1 MERITASDLQKIGE
15 DTGLTGGT
23 QYLAGVGQDTTSQAL
38 EIDFVVPGTPEV
50 ITSIDNTPLAFDDI
64 SNDAAELAL
73 AFGATVTAPVGLV
86 DDAIASTAVD
96 SFFTT
101 APNDPL
107 FDEQFALEAIGALE
121 ANEILSQLP
130 GSSDP
135 IRVAI
140 IDTGIDFTQP
150 DLVDNL
156 ATNDLEANG
165 IDGVDDDGNGF
176 VDDVFGFDF
185 VGDNDSD
192 PFDENFH
199 GTAVAGV
206 IGAIADNGLGVAGVA
221 DPFNVELLAVRAL
234 GADGTGSLSDAAEA
248 IVFAVENGA
257 DVINL
262 SLGAGGFTFDL
273 FAALALAE
281 QNDVLV
287 VAAAGNSAQD
297 IDETP
302 IFPAAFSFDNLI
314 SVAATTEEGRL
325 AGFSNFGAESVDLG
339 APGVDIVSTI
349 PGGGFGTISGTSFA
363 SPLVAGAAAALLASL
378 PETVDNPTEVV
389 IDLLFNTVTP
399 APTLQGRTVT
409 GGILNFEAAAQAL
422 VDTFVLESNIASNST
437 PLAFGDSFT
446 LDEDTTL
453 VLAPLENDTDAD
465 GDALTIDSF
474 TQPASGTLTDNG
486 DGTLTFTPAANFAGT
501 DTFTYTITDGNGAF
515 ATATANL
522 TIQAVNDGPVANDDT
537 AETQADTPLIIA
549 ATELLANDTDVDGD
563 TLAIA
568 AVRSVSGGS
577 ATLAPDGSILFTP
590 TAGFVGTAVFEH
602 DITDGNG
609 DTATAE
615 VTVDVIGVI
624 DIGNVGD
631 DVIPDVELTPG
642 DELAPTVPPSTPPAT
657 SEPAT
662 VLSTDFNDGIDDSL
676 FVEVGNAIVS
686 DRFPDGDDALFF
698 IGGAR
703 GDASRFA
710 TTQGVDV
717 ADGGTVEF
725 DLIFSN
731 GGNGGDNAELGE
743 DVALEYSLDGG
754 QTFEQLAVFDTE
766 DFTNFTRVSV
776 DIVSTAQ
783 SASTQFRF
791 QQLSHSGSVF
801 DNFAIDNIEITAF

>member
-1 MERITASDLQKIGE
+1 MGSIGASDLQEIGE
-15 DTGLTGGT
+15 DMDLMGST
-23 QYLAGVGQDTTSQAL
+23 QYLAGVGQDISSQPL
-38 EIDFVVPGTPEV
+38 EIDFVAPSIPAVTF
-50 ITSIDNTPLAFDDI
+50 TSDDTPLVFDDI
-64 SNDAAELAL
+64 SDEVAELAL
-73 AFGATVTAPVGLV
+73 AFGATVTAPVNLV
-86 DDAIASTAVD
+86 DDAIAQ
-96 SFFTT
+96 TT
-101 APNDPL
+101 AESFATPPNDPL
-107 FDEQFALEAIGALE
+107 FDEQFGLEAIGALE
-121 ANEILSQLP
+121 ATEILSQLP

-135 IRVAI
+135 IVVAI
-140 IDTGIDFTQP
+140 VDTGIDFTQP
-150 DLVDNL
+150 DLAANL

-176 VDDVFGFDF
+176 VDDIFGFDF

-206 IGAIADNGLGVAGVA
+206 IGAIADNGLGIAGVA

-234 GADGTGSLSDAAEA
+234 DADGTGSLNDAAEA

-273 FAALALAE
+273 FAALAFAA

-287 VAAAGNSAQD
+287 VAAAGNSGQD
-297 IDETP
+297 SDVTP
-302 IFPAAFSFDNLI
+302 VFPAAFEFDNII
-314 SVAATTEEGRL
+314 SVAATDEAGRL
-325 AGFSNFGAESVDLG
+325 AGFSNFGATSVDLG
-339 APGVDIVSTI
+339 APGVGIVSTV
-349 PGGGFGTISGTSFA
+349 PGDGFGIISGTSFA

-378 PETVDNPTEVV
+378 PETVENPTEVV

-399 APTLQGRTVT
+399 ASTLQGRTVT
-409 GGILNFEAAAQAL
+409 GGILDFEAAAQAL
-422 VDTFVLESNIASNST
+422 VDTFVLDSNSISNNA
-437 PLAFGDSFT
+437 PIALGDSFV
-446 LDEDTTL
+446 LDEDASLTI
-453 VLAPLENDTDAD
+453 APLENDSDAD
-465 GDALTIDSF
+465 GDTLTISSF
-474 TQPASGTLTDNG
+474 TQPSSGTLTDNG
-486 DGTLTFTPAANFAGT
+486 DGTLTFTPLANFAGT
-501 DTFTYTITDGNGAF
+501 DSFTYTITDGNGAF

-522 TIQAVNDGPVANDDT
+522 TIQAVNDVPVASDD
-537 AETQADTPLIIA
+537 AFETQAETPLIIA
-549 ATELLANDTDVDGD
+549 ATELLANDSDIDGD
-563 TLAIA
+563 TLTIA

-577 ATLAPDGSILFTP
+577 VAIAPDGGILFTP
-590 TAGFVGTAVFEH
+590 AAGFAGTAVFEQ

-609 DTATAE
+609 GTTTAE
-615 VTVDVIGVI
+615 VTVDVIA
-624 DIGNVGD
+624 
-631 DVIPDVELTPG
+631 ELVAI
-642 DELAPTVPPSTPPAT
+642 DELAPSIPASAPAAT
-657 SEPAT
+657 SEPVT
-662 VLSTDFNDGIDDSL
+662 VFSTGFDGGVDDSL
-676 FVEVGNAIVS
+676 FAAVGNAIVS
-686 DRFPDGDDALFF
+686 ADRFPDGDDVLFF

-766 DFTNFTRVSV
+766 AFANLTRISV
-776 DIVSTAQ
+776 DITGAAQ

-791 QQLSHSGSVF
+791 LQLNHSGSVF